1 MAESSLNL
9 TKTINSSIQE
19 AQRLPSTRN
28 MKGQKDIL
36 RVFYKSSDKENI
48 IKQPKEKDVLR
59 SEEQREG

>member
-1 MAESSLNL
+1 
-9 TKTINSSIQE
+9 
-19 AQRLPSTRN
+19 

-59 SEEQREG
+59 SEEQREGWVWVPRWKRAKTQGVTSLKH